1 MPTFT
6 ESPEAS
12 GPEACT
18 AVAAVAR
25 RAKAAVSFLK
35 GFIVMFVYGLFG
47 LNSWLGDLLGLKR
60 QDGFT
65 FSSSWANSS

>member
-1 MPTFT
+1 
-6 ESPEAS
+6 
-12 GPEACT
+12 
-18 AVAAVAR
+18 
-25 RAKAAVSFLK
+25 
-35 GFIVMFVYGLFG
+35 MFVYGLFG